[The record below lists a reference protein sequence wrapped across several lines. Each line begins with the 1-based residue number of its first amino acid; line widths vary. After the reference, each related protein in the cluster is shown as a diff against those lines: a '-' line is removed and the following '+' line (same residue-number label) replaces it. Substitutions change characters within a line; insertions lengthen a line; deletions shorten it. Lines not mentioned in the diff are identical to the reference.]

1 MTTYIQIPA
10 SGTGS
15 SYWIDAVVNFAAL
28 PAVGP
33 VDGAVSLTLDNSL
46 IWRWDAGAVAWVP
59 AGNIATGF
67 AGGFAVVST
76 AAGIAESLV
85 TTTELGYVSG
95 VTSAIQTQLNA
106 KLALAGGTMTGTLVL
121 AGAPVGAN
129 DAVNLAYLQATV
141 EGFSPKLPV
150 LVSTTANVTLSG
162 EQTLDGVLTSASRV
176 LVRFQT
182 APAENGIY
190 VSAAGA
196 WARSADM
203 NSWAE
208 VPTAFCVVELG
219 TLYANTGWL
228 CTSAPGGTLGTTAI
242 IWGQWYGVGTY
253 TADGT
258 YVALTGTQFSLSA
271 AAATSIDDVQA
282 ATAANTALRLVKRD
296 ASGDFNGGLVTAE
309 TKLKVGSAAAPAAS
323 AVAEFASTTGAILFP
338 RMTQT
343 QRDALTGVNGMI
355 VYNTDTDRFDGYVA
369 GAWTPLHGWGY

>member
-1 MTTYIQIPA
+1 MTTYIQLPV
-10 SGTGS
+10 SGGGS

-33 VDGAVSLTLDNSL
+33 VDGAVSLTLNDSL
-46 IWRWDAGAVAWVP
+46 IWRWDLGGGVWVP

-67 AGGFAVVST
+67 VGGFAVVST

-106 KLALAGGTMTGTLVL
+106 RLPLAGGTMTGTLVL

-150 LVSTTANVTLSG
+150 LVSTTANISLTG
-162 EQTLDGVLTSASRV
+162 EQTLDGVLTSNSRV
-176 LVRFQT
+176 LVRYQT
-182 APAENGIY
+182 TSAQNGIY

-196 WARSADM
+196 WSRAADM
-203 NSWAE
+203 NAWSE

-242 IWGQWYGVGTY
+242 TWGQWYGVGTY

-258 YVALTGTQFSLSA
+258 YVSLTGTQFSLSA

-282 ATAANTALRLVKRD
+282 ATAANTALKLVKRD
-296 ASGDFNGGLVTAE
+296 ASGNFNGELVTAE

-338 RMTQT
+338 RMTQA
-343 QRDALTGVNGMI
+343 QRDALTGVNGMV

-369 GAWTPLHGWGY
+369 GGWTPLHGWGY